1 MGEED
6 LGKEDGVR
14 AVEGKIGERVTQ
26 KVTEGADLVNED
38 QSAHSRPSNR
48 WSAMKTDIILD
59 RRASII
65 AELSGMVHV
74 EAGLPGPEP

>member
-6 LGKEDGVR
+6 LRKEDGVR
-14 AVEGKIGERVTQ
+14 AVEGKIGERVPQ

-48 WSAMKTDIILD
+48 
-59 RRASII
+59 
-65 AELSGMVHV
+65 
-74 EAGLPGPEP
+74 